1 MMVQVLLCAL
11 PTLLSLPSHS
21 HSQSALPSAFTMPLS
36 HAASA
41 LPSSALD
48 MQSFFP
54 ANSDFNWLDAMG
66 ANSGMDFD
74 FNMDSARDDK
84 TLASVAA
91 KAAALSSNKLEFV
104 NDDGESQLP
113 LGDLGALDI
122 SFDALPSENGKI
134 RVRIHPP
141 STSPALSA
149 ADSPASS
156 QSDEDHAMSIS
167 EPSNAPSP
175 ASLEAEALGPFLGTG
190 ANLDFN
196 SLMGLSRE
204 DELSGLDLDW
214 DSVSGGFSRAGSPGA
229 SGSGRRRVRIALR
242 SMPGK
247 GREGGEWEVEVC

>member
-1 MMVQVLLCAL
+1 MLCAL

-21 HSQSALPSAFTMPLS
+21 HSQSALPSTFTMPLS
-36 HAASA
+36 HATSA

-54 ANSDFNWLDAMG
+54 ANSDFDWLDAMG

-74 FNMDSARDDK
+74 FNMDSAREDK

-91 KAAALSSNKLEFV
+91 KAAVLSGNKLEFV
-104 NDDGESQLP
+104 SDDGESQLP

-141 STSPALSA
+141 STTPALSA

-156 QSDEDHAMSIS
+156 QLDEDHAMAIS

-175 ASLEAEALGPFLGTG
+175 ASLEADALGPFLGTG

-196 SLMGLSRE
+196 SLMGLNRE
-204 DELSGLDLDW
+204 DELAGLDLDW
-214 DSVSGGFSRAGSPGA
+214 DSVSSGFSRAGSPGA